1 MTNNRNYSNIRE
13 YKMGLLNRSLIS
25 PLVKRLGLSNKD
37 VANNEGLLVEY
48 GENSKEIEK
57 LEAKL
62 STLYSRQEH
71 IEEVIKVEVKK

>member
-1 MTNNRNYSNIRE
+1 
-13 YKMGLLNRSLIS
+13 MGLLNRSLIS

-48 GENSKEIEK
+48 GENSKEIER
-57 LEAKL
+57 LENKL

-71 IEEVIKVEVKK
+71 IEEVIKVEVGND

>member
-1 MTNNRNYSNIRE
+1 
-13 YKMGLLNRSLIS
+13 MGLLNRSLIS

-48 GENSKEIEK
+48 GENSKEIER
-57 LEAKL
+57 LENKL

-71 IEEVIKVEVKK
+71 IEEVIKAEVDND

>member
-1 MTNNRNYSNIRE
+1 
-13 YKMGLLNRSLIS
+13 MGLLNKVLIS
-25 PLVKRLGLSNKD
+25 PLVKRLGLSNKYVED
-37 VANNEGLLVEY
+37 NECLLIEY

-71 IEEVIKVEVKK
+71 IEEMIKAEVE

>member
-1 MTNNRNYSNIRE
+1 
-13 YKMGLLNRSLIS
+13 MGLLNRSLIS

-48 GENSKEIEK
+48 GENSKEIER
-57 LEAKL
+57 LENKL

-71 IEEVIKVEVKK
+71 IEEVIKAEVE

>member
-1 MTNNRNYSNIRE
+1 
-13 YKMGLLNRSLIS
+13 MGLINKTLMS
-25 PLVKRLGLSNKD
+25 PLVKRLGLSNKYVED
-37 VANNEGLLVEY
+37 NECLLIEY

-71 IEEVIKVEVKK
+71 IEEVIKAEVDNER

>member
-1 MTNNRNYSNIRE
+1 
-13 YKMGLLNRSLIS
+13 MGLLNRSLIS

-37 VANNEGLLVEY
+37 VANNENLLVEY

-71 IEEVIKVEVKK
+71 IEEVIKAEVGND

>member
-1 MTNNRNYSNIRE
+1 
-13 YKMGLLNRSLIS
+13 MGLLNRSLIS

-62 STLYSRQEH
+62 SILYSRQEH
-71 IEEVIKVEVKK
+71 IEEVIKAEVDNG